1 MYDLSGAFFIT
12 REMWL
17 IRLKQQLKLLDNM
30 LSDRQIRASFPLLI
44 SGVNKDT

>member
-1 MYDLSGAFFIT
+1 
-12 REMWL
+12 
-17 IRLKQQLKLLDNM
+17 M